1 MLRQE
6 NAIWEDI
13 LEYVQTQIPEVEFRT
28 WFKQVRPLGIEDGT
42 FMIGVPHSFAREWL
56 KNHYSPVLEHALRD
70 LGAASPRVGFQVV
83 NFPSSEQP
91 DIFQP
96 ASGTDAAQP
105 APRPRLNP
113 KYVFSNFVVG

>member
-28 WFKQVRPLGIEDGT
+28 WFKQVRPLGIDDGT

-56 KNHYSPVLEHALRD
+56 KNHYAPVLEHALRD

-83 NFPSSEQP
+83 NFPTSEQP

-96 ASGTDAAQP
+96 GGTPPPESATA
-105 APRPRLNP
+105 APRPR
-113 KYVFSNFVVG
+113 